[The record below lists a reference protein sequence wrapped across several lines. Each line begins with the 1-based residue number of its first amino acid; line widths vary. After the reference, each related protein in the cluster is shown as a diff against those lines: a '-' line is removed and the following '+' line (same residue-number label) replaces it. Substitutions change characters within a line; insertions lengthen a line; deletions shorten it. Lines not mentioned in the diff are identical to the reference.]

1 MTLKSVLLAGAAAVS
16 LSLLSPAVATSAL
29 ADDQTD
35 ETRELNLEQLD
46 NPGYGDDDD
55 DGADEGDDADDD
67 AGGDEADDDGADD
80 ADD

>member
-16 LSLLSPAVATSAL
+16 LSLLTPAFTTSAL
-29 ADDQTD
+29 ADDQSD

-46 NPGYGDDDD
+46 NPGYDDDD

-67 AGGDEADDDGADD
+67 AGGDDDADDDGADD
-80 ADD
+80 

>member
-16 LSLLSPAVATSAL
+16 LSLLSPAFATSAL

-35 ETRELNLEQLD
+35 ETRELNLEQLN
-46 NPGYGDDDD
+46 NPGYDDD
-55 DGADEGDDADDD
+55 DGADDGDDADDD
-67 AGGDEADDDGADD
+67 AGGDDDADDDGADD